1 MEKQRNL
8 DAADAGSLHL
18 AALSRQNLSDIAR
31 DLGGLDPVNGNHLF
45 AAARAA
51 ISVVRTGAFVLGL
64 ASDLH
69 DESLRR
75 KSRSRRA
82 DGIGD
87 GERVGAIDLN
97 RPRAVR

>member
-8 DAADAGSLHL
+8 DAAVARSFHL
-18 AALSRQNLSDIAR
+18 ETLSRQNNSNTGR
-31 DLGGLDPVNGNHLF
+31 DVGCLDPVNGDHLF
-45 AAARAA
+45 VAAGAA

-64 ASDLH
+64 APDLH